1 MKLATGDCL
10 MPSPNLLRAACRI
23 LMATALP
30 IALAAAPATGW
41 AQTGDGETII
51 EPNPQEAPPGGA
63 PTEEPQDPGAA
74 PEPQPEEPSQPP
86 EPTELLPVPHAGS
99 ERMRAPETPRDQ
111 HIGPESV
118 AEMAEKLLN
127 AVVNISTTQNVR
139 SPGGGRVPMP
149 RLPEGSPF
157 EEYFGEFFGGEERQP
172 RMPGPGSSLG
182 SGFVI
187 DSQEGIIVTN
197 NHVITGADEIVV
209 NFADGSRKNAEL
221 VGVDTKT
228 DLAVLKI
235 DPQGRAL
242 EEVRFGNSDSM
253 RIGDWVMA
261 IGNPFGFG
269 GSVTVGIVSARNRQI
284 GSGPYDDYIQTD
296 AAINRG
302 NSGGP
307 LFNMAGDVIG
317 INTAII
323 SPTGGSI
330 GIGFAIPSN
339 LALGVVAQLRDY
351 GETRR
356 GWLGVR
362 IQQVTDEIAES
373 LGLSQA
379 TGVLVSG
386 IEKDGP
392 ADNGLLQAGDI
403 IVGFEGTPIHDDRQL
418 RRAVAEAGVDKEVDI
433 EILRKGERQT
443 VRLTL
448 GRLEE
453 EAATP
458 VSESETEVP
467 AEPPAASVKAL
478 GMTISELDEQSR
490 TQFELPADI
499 AGVLVAEVEA
509 NSAAAEQGVQPGDVI
524 VEIALQSVSTPQDVL
539 NQIEELKKQG
549 RKNALL
555 MLASKTGELRFVT
568 LRMS

>member
-1 MKLATGDCL
+1 
-10 MPSPNLLRAACRI
+10 
-23 LMATALP
+23 
-30 IALAAAPATGW
+30 
-41 AQTGDGETII
+41 
-51 EPNPQEAPPGGA
+51 
-63 PTEEPQDPGAA
+63 
-74 PEPQPEEPSQPP
+74 
-86 EPTELLPVPHAGS
+86 
-99 ERMRAPETPRDQ
+99 
-111 HIGPESV
+111 
-118 AEMAEKLLN
+118 
-127 AVVNISTTQNVR
+127 
-139 SPGGGRVPMP
+139 
-149 RLPEGSPF
+149 
-157 EEYFGEFFGGEERQP
+157 
-172 RMPGPGSSLG
+172 
-182 SGFVI
+182 
-187 DSQEGIIVTN
+187 
-197 NHVITGADEIVV
+197 VV

-478 GMTISELDEQSR
+478 GMTGSELRRRGTGSATRRCDRRDRPSVGLDPPGRPEPDRGAEEAGAQECASDARLEDGR
-490 TQFELPADI
+490 TALRHTAHELIERAGHGPTGSCCSAGFRRPVPAPLL
-499 AGVLVAEVEA
+499 AVRMGVIPQIPRGG
-509 NSAAAEQGVQPGDVI
+509 SPGR
-524 VEIALQSVSTPQDVL
+524 
-539 NQIEELKKQG
+539 IEG
-549 RKNALL
+549 R
-555 MLASKTGELRFVT
+555 
-568 LRMS
+568 